1 MTDFPV
7 IEEIVL
13 FCEMSRITYL
23 CEMGVGIEATLVANL
38 VVALRAAVKVG
49 LVIPSA
55 HQVGGFADGAQLA
68 AGHGCNLWHGV
79 RGRGDTASVWGH
91 GGGPPSPAAS
101 HVHLQTLPSHMA
113 TQALLSLGRSMLKSV
128 VRGQSVPCPMTTL
141 DGCFRTQL

>member
-1 MTDFPV
+1 M

-23 CEMGVGIEATLVANL
+23 CEVGVGIEATLVANL
-38 VVALRAAVKVG
+38 EAALRADVKVG
-49 LVIPSA
+49 LVIPGA

-68 AGHGCNLWHGV
+68 AGHGCNLWHRV
-79 RGRGDTASVWGH
+79 RGRGDAASVWGR

-101 HVHLQTLPSHMA
+101 HVHLQTLPSHVA
-113 TQALLSLGRSMLKSV
+113 TRALLSLGRSMLKSV

-141 DGCFRTQL
+141 DGCFRTRL